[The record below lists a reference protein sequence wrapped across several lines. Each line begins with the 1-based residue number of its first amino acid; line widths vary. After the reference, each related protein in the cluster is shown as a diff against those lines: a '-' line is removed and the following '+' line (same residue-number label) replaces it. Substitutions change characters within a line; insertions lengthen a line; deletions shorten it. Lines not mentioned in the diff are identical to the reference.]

1 MVGKIPKLLHTV
13 SCFTCASMC
22 SPSILFKSL
31 IFLCPIF
38 LVYPLSFLY
47 WVYWEHFS
55 LTFHLFFFFLQW
67 YFSLCTFL
75 YSLLSTY
82 CIMFFNE
89 VYISWNVFLPFL
101 IPRTMF
107 NLYGLLMLHF
117 PFSSHSPRIPF
128 LISLIFSLSMSFY
141 KFASPSF
148 FHLYRYLSLS
158 VSRISLHFNQSLQK
172 QHIGKLKNINVSGD
186 QKTFN
191 LPWNIF

>member
-1 MVGKIPKLLHTV
+1 
-13 SCFTCASMC
+13 MC

-55 LTFHLFFFFLQW
+55 LTFHLFFFF
-67 YFSLCTFL
+67 SPVIFL
-75 YSLLSTY
+75 FVHFPLLSTY

-117 PFSSHSPRIPF
+117 PFSSHSHRIPF
-128 LISLIFSLSMSFY
+128 LISL
-141 KFASPSF
+141 PF
-148 FHLYRYLSLS
+148 FHSPCLSINSLLPPSSIFIVIYLS
-158 VSRISLHFNQSLQK
+158 QSLAYPYISIS
-172 QHIGKLKNINVSGD
+172 HYRNNIGKLKNINVSGD

-191 LPWNIF
+191 LPWNVF